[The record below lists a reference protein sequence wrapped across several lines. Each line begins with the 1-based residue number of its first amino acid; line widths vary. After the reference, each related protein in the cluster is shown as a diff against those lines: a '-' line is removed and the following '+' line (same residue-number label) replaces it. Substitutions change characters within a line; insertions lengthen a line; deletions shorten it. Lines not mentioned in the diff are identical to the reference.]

1 MNKLY
6 IVYGVVVGIVVAVLV
21 GFGIYNLVVLQ
32 QTVARDDATLSQVVG
47 FINQGIQAS
56 QKATPTTK

>member
-1 MNKLY
+1 MSKIY
-6 IVYGVVVGIVVAVLV
+6 IASGVVVGIIVAVLV
-21 GFGIYNLVVLQ
+21 GFGIYNLIQLE
-32 QTVARDDATLSQVVG
+32 QTVARDDATVSQVVG